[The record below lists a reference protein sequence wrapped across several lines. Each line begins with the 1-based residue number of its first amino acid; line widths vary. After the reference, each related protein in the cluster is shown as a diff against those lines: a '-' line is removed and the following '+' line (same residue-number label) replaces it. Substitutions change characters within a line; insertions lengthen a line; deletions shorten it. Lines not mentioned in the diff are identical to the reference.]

1 MDEMTKIVACS
12 LEIINQYE
20 KIKEELSEPMDSGV
34 IEFVKNTNKFISW
47 LIDVGAVVFNEKTQE
62 YEVTAQI
69 PFKVEWILFLNDS
82 WWLNLEKGIQRNEI
96 KTY

>member
-1 MDEMTKIVACS
+1 MTKIVACS